1 MTNTIRSKIERLAD
15 RRMWRYELGEIIW
28 RGETADGNEIE
39 TADPIELLNEI
50 LEQLDNL
57 PAVAWSIGHDEN
69 GNLIEYGAGGPFVNY
84 SFYDETTRRIYMIDG
99 MVFAPGF
106 EKREFLRHVEIIA
119 RTFRLKSDGVNA
131 AVETAP

>member
-39 TADPIELLNEI
+39 TDDPVDLLNEI

-57 PAVAWSIGHDEN
+57 PAVAWSIGHDVN
-69 GNLIEYGAGGPFVNY
+69 GKDGIITREAGHAQNWRDHLREDDRL
-84 SFYDETTRRIYMIDG
+84 DEDSILALYPLDMEPRND
-99 MVFAPGF
+99 
-106 EKREFLRHVEIIA
+106 
-119 RTFRLKSDGVNA
+119 
-131 AVETAP
+131 